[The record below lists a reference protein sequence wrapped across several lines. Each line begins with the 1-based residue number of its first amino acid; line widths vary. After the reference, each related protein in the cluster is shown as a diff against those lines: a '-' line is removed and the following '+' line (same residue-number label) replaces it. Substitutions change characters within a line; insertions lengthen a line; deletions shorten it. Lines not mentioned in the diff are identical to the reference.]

1 MDVAAIF
8 SSRVSLTGV
17 LYYKHS
23 IRTTRGVPV
32 KQSES
37 DITLNTRVLR
47 ATLFAE
53 WDSYYD
59 VTPGRVAQTMK
70 AGISRRVSG
79 ERRPWVVSAYYARA
93 INDYGRL
100 SQYRYNAGLDATWY
114 PLKDN

>member
-1 MDVAAIF
+1 VQATFQTSSDALLGGATTIIRPSVDVAAIF

-59 VTPGRVAQTMK
+59 VTPGRSTTM
-70 AGISRRVSG
+70 AG
-79 ERRPWVVSAYYARA
+79 
-93 INDYGRL
+93 
-100 SQYRYNAGLDATWY
+100 
-114 PLKDN
+114 